1 MLLLRRQFRL
11 RDAGLLDAGLLD
23 AVGERQLSAE
33 THWLFSFAAAFAATA
48 FLYRLIGSVAL

>member
-11 RDAGLLDAGLLD
+11 RDAGLLD

-48 FLYRLIGSVAL
+48 FLCRLIGRVAL